1 MNAVTSLTP
10 AEESLG
16 VALPSHRLEEWKWTD
31 LKRIIQVPYKAAASA
46 DSKTVD
52 RLVDASPF
60 AALKLQR
67 VVLVNGKLD
76 RKHSH
81 VTGLKL
87 NETAPEVTLDDPLIG
102 LNGKLGTSDIS
113 LSFEGTADKPV
124 EVLFITTGKDAAV
137 ATRLHIDV
145 AAGASATI
153 IETHI
158 GEGSYL
164 HAPLV
169 SLNIAK
175 GARLDRVK
183 LEQEAP
189 TAQHLSHVIAD
200 LAETAIFN
208 DFTFTSGAQLS
219 RQNAN
224 VNFNGQNAQ
233 ARVNGSYL
241 LKGSQHADTRLVVDH
256 RVPHCESRELF
267 KCVMQDKA
275 RGIFQ
280 GKVIVRK
287 DAQKTDGKQSS
298 HALLLSEIAEF
309 DAKPE
314 LEIYADDVVC
324 GHGTTCGDLNHD
336 HLFYLKARGIPEAT
350 ARAMLVE
357 AFVDEAIE
365 AVTNEAVRDVLLALV
380 AERV

>member
-10 AEESLG
+10 AEEALG
-16 VALPSHRLEEWKWTD
+16 VALPSRRLEEWKWTD
-31 LKRIIQVPYKAAASA
+31 LKRIIQVPYKAAVSA
-46 DSKTVD
+46 DAKTID
-52 RLVDASPF
+52 RLVAASPF
-60 AALKLQR
+60 AALKLHR

-81 VTGLKL
+81 LTGLQL
-87 NETAPEVTLDDPLIG
+87 NEKAPAVTLDDPLIS
-102 LNGKLGTSDIS
+102 LNGKLGTSDVS
-113 LSFEGTADKPV
+113 LTFEGTADKPV
-124 EVLFITTGKDAAV
+124 EILFITTGKDAAV
-137 ATRLHIDV
+137 ATRLHIEV

-153 IETHI
+153 VETHI
-158 GEGSYL
+158 GEGDYL

-169 SLNIAK
+169 TLNIAE

-183 LEQEAP
+183 LEHEAA
-189 TAQHLSHVIAD
+189 TAQHLSHVIVD
-200 LAETAIFN
+200 LAQTAIFN
-208 DFTFTSGAQLS
+208 DFTLTSGAQLS

-241 LKGSQHADTRLVVDH
+241 LKNSQHADTRLVVDH

-267 KCVMQDKA
+267 KCVMQDKS

-298 HALLLSEIAEF
+298 HALLLSETAEF

-336 HLFYLKARGIPEAT
+336 HLFYLKSRGIPEVT